1 MAMRCRTRWS
11 RSHARPRSTWCGSR
25 PSSALP
31 RRRAAASTP
40 RWRGSRGESSPA
52 CWRARGRPVL
62 EVNIDTAGALQAIS
76 GMIRRIDHFRRVGI
90 GAELSAWQVEDMHRH
105 RPFTMRSR
113 AQGRAATVVRPHSR
127 YEVMRSRQTQRKV
140 QRVLKAMAKP
150 RARPYRGKGMLYL
163 AYRRTSARAI
173 LRDELLAQLAARMRE
188 AMHRLLMW
196 TAPDA
201 H

>member
-40 RWRGSRGESSPA
+40 RWRASRRASSPA
-52 CWRARGRPVL
+52 CWRVRGRPVL
-62 EVNIDTAGALQAIS
+62 EVNIDTAGPLQMVS

-127 YEVMRSRQTQRKV
+127 YEVLRSRQTPRKG
-140 QRVLKAMAKP
+140 QRVLRAVAKP
-150 RARPYRGKGMLYL
+150 RTRLYRGKGLVYP
-163 AYRRTSARAI
+163 AYRKTSARAI
-173 LRDELLAQLAARMRE
+173 LRDELLAQLATRMRG

-196 TAPDA
+196 KATDA